1 VATILLTCGET
12 SGEHHAARLVTEMRR
27 LDPSCRVLA
36 LGGSELAKAGAE
48 IVFPL
53 ERYAVMGFLEVFARL
68 PRFISLERS
77 IARLLSSGAVDL
89 FIPVDYPGLNLRL
102 AGRARSS
109 GVPVLYFIS
118 PQVWAW
124 GGWRVRR
131 MKSSVNLM
139 AVILPFEAPIYEKA
153 GIPVMACAHPMLDEI
168 AAPSSPKEA
177 PGAGDLFTVL
187 LFPGSRKQEFERMF
201 PVLLG
206 AARVLRERFPRAE
219 FLVGL
224 APLIEDCT
232 GRIPGDMRSYV
243 RSTRA
248 GIEGLESASLVL
260 ATSGT
265 VTLQSALSG
274 TPTVVLYRTSPVTYA
289 LGRLLVRIPWIAMPN
304 VLAGEKIIPEL
315 IQGDATPK
323 RLAEEA
329 ASLLGDGERYRR
341 TSAALIALRGKLC
354 APRGVPDLADVALK
368 MARSGAAARGAVPAG
383 GADARRRARS
393 GRGYDASGP

>member
-1 VATILLTCGET
+1 
-12 SGEHHAARLVTEMRR
+12 MRR

-36 LGGSELAKAGAE
+36 LGGRELARAGAE

-77 IARLLSSGAVDL
+77 LTRLLSNGDIDL

-102 AGRARSS
+102 ARRARAS

-124 GGWRVRR
+124 GGWRVRW
-131 MKSSVNLM
+131 MKSSIDLM
-139 AVILPFEAPIYEKA
+139 AVILPFEAEIYRRV
-153 GIPVMACAHPMLDEI
+153 GIPVLTCAHPMLDEI
-168 AAPSSPKEA
+168 AAPPSPKEA
-177 PGAGDLFTVL
+177 PRAEDLFTVL

-206 AARVLRERFPRAE
+206 AARFLRGRFPRAE
-219 FLVGL
+219 FRIGL
-224 APLIEDCT
+224 APLIEDCSE
-232 GRIPGDMRSYV
+232 RIPDDMRSFV
-243 RSTRA
+243 GATRA
-248 GIEGLESASLVL
+248 GVEELASASLVL

-315 IQGDATPK
+315 IQRDATPG

-329 ASLLGDGERYRR
+329 ASLLGDRDRYRR
-341 TSAALIALRGKLC
+341 TSAALIALRGKLS
-354 APRGVPDLADVALK
+354 APRGVSDLASIALA
-368 MARSGAAARGAVPAG
+368 MARGEAAAGAAAMR
-383 GADARRRARS
+383 DS
-393 GRGYDASGP
+393 